1 MHLLRLRGS
10 VFAWLLLIV
19 LVTSTIVAIIGF
31 VFALLEQV
39 QDIPALLIEV
49 DLLPPQVLVEFLL
62 LLLDGLT
69 PPVYLLE
76 NNLDEVGLAPTQHLH
91 FAQMLLASRLHQ
103 FSVML
108 AWLEGTRLPSD
119 SKSTRSICWLLRCG
133 ISESMHD
140 PVCVLVLPLVQMAL
154 HLAWIE
160 GLQAVRLELEAII
173 EVLDVLDVVMDSLR
187 PLLLHSE
194 EAATIGWRRRLL
206 LNSSFVVGL
215 CWKDLTHREWIVLN
229 GQEVRMWPWRNEGS
243 CMPQS

>member
-1 MHLLRLRGS
+1 MHLLHLWGS

-19 LVTSTIVAIIGF
+19 LVGGAAVAIIGF

-49 DLLPPQVLVEFLL
+49 DLLAPQVLVEFLL

-69 PPVYLLE
+69 TPVYLLE
-76 NNLDEVGLAPTQHLH
+76 NNLDEVGLAPAQHLH
-91 FAQMLLASRLHQ
+91 FAQMLLASCLHQ
-103 FSVML
+103 LSVML
-108 AWLEGTRLPSD
+108 AWLEGTRLLSD
-119 SKSTRSICWLLRCG
+119 SKSTRSRCWLLRCG
-133 ISESMHD
+133 ISEAMHD
-140 PVCVLVLPLVQMAL
+140 PVCVLVLPLVQVAL

-160 GLQAVRLELEAII
+160 GLQAVRLELEAIV
-173 EVLDVLDVVMDSLR
+173 EVLNMLDVVMDSLG

-194 EAATIGWRRRLL
+194 KAAAIGWWRYLL
-206 LNSSFVVGL
+206 LNSSFGVGL
-215 CWKDLTHREWIVLN
+215 CWKDLAHREWIVLN